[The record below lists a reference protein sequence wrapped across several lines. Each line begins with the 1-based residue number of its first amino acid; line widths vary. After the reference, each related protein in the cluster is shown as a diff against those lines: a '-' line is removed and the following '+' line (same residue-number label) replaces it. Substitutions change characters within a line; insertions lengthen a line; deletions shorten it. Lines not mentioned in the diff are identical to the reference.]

1 MHNAL
6 CCYVTQRDS
15 RRAQGWLIPAR
26 ISPPVGPAASRRG
39 CTRRAGKL
47 LPAELRWAGLP
58 GAARGLRLKAGQPAV
73 NFPHPFA
80 GCPFAGCPL
89 PAPRRPLPRG
99 CPRRRRQSPRAPR
112 FIARRCRRRG
122 PKAADERRPD
132 CTEPAGEARR
142 ELPPPALRTWAPLP
156 STAPGPAWRD
166 RFSRPTCPTAGLR
179 RAAPRSRL
187 RHRGAAWG

>member
-1 MHNAL
+1 MADPSTHQPTCGPGRLSPRLHPRGRETAASGVAL
-6 CCYVTQRDS
+6 GRTPWGS
-15 RRAQGWLIPAR
+15 AGAAAQGRPACCTF
-26 ISPPVGPAASRRG
+26 PPSLCRMSLCRM
-39 CTRRAGKL
+39 
-47 LPAELRWAGLP
+47 
-58 GAARGLRLKAGQPAV
+58 
-73 NFPHPFA
+73 
-80 GCPFAGCPL
+80 PL

-122 PKAADERRPD
+122 PQAAGERRPD